1 MKIQKSLFLSLVAG
15 SLLIVSC
22 QKGDAGAA
30 GAAGAAGTAGA
41 TGATGA
47 AGTDSILYSA
57 PITLA
62 MNPYDDTV
70 NEWKGYIDSLAA
82 PLLTQ
87 AVINKDLILGY
98 VYVPYGSVVAKDSA
112 WVSVDNQ
119 ANQGMEIFST
129 TGLIVVEAWWTD
141 FVTPN
146 SGDGNLTGFKFK
158 YFVVPPSV
166 LASLSQLTTVPPVEL
181 SDYKRMSYAQAMT
194 ALGLRFSATGTIVNA
209 KQIK

>member
-1 MKIQKSLFLSLVAG
+1 M
-15 SLLIVSC
+15 IVSC
-22 QKGDAGAA
+22 TKGNNGAAGADGAA
-30 GAAGAAGTAGA
+30 GAAGA
-41 TGATGA
+41 TGAAGA

-70 NEWKGYIDSLAA
+70 NDWKGYIDSLAA
-82 PLLTQ
+82 PALTQ
-87 AVINKDLILGY
+87 AVISKDIILGY

-112 WVSVDNQ
+112 WVSIDNQ
-119 ANQGMEIFST
+119 ANQGMEIFAT
-129 TGLIVVEAWWTD
+129 TGLLVVEAWWTD

-158 YFVVPPSV
+158 YFIIPPGV
-166 LASLSQLTTVPPVEL
+166 LSSLSQLTTVPPPVPT
-181 SDYKRMSYAQAMT
+181 DYKRMSYAQAMT
-194 ALGLRFSATGTIVNA
+194 ALGLRFSATGQIVNA